1 MQDDGNTLA
10 ERRLIRRLERK
21 NRKAHKRGNMN
32 LKEELA
38 RKLPVN
44 LMPGNVGDLAK
55 VAWPFWF
62 QVNFDFGPAPTW
74 TPATSQT
81 SSFQVT
87 QEAAFLIMGIY
98 RKSNSYSTAGELAPL
113 LLQIRD
119 RQSSRLFMDKP
130 MPWQTIGK
138 KSRPTIFST
147 PMLVMPN
154 AFIDVTLTT
163 FATNQATAPGESGKQ
178 QVSFFGYRVRVEDA
192 DQVLSSVFGKRI

>member
-1 MQDDGNTLA
+1 MSDDSRTLA
-10 ERRLIRRLERK
+10 ERREIRRQERA
-21 NRKAHKRGNMN
+21 NRRAFKRGKMD
-32 LKEELA
+32 LKQELA

-62 QVNFDFGPAPTW
+62 QANFVFGVTPTW
-74 TPATSQT
+74 SAATNQT
-81 SSFQVT
+81 QSFQVT
-87 QEAAFLIMGIY
+87 QEAAFLMMGLY
-98 RKSNSYSTAGELAPL
+98 RDSFSYSTAGELAPL

-138 KSRPTIFST
+138 KSRPSVFQT

-154 AFIDVTLTT
+154 AFIDVTLTS
-163 FATNQATAPGESGKQ
+163 FATNQVAAAGSTKQ
-178 QVSFFGYRVRVEDA
+178 QISFFGYRVRVEDA
-192 DQVLSSVFGKRI
+192 DKVLSSVFGK

>member
-1 MQDDGNTLA
+1 MSEDSRTLA
-10 ERRLIRRLERK
+10 ERRRIRRLERA
-21 NRKAHKRGNMN
+21 NRRAFKRGNMN

-62 QVNFDFGPAPTW
+62 QANFDFGVGPTW
-74 TPATSQT
+74 SVATNQT

-87 QEAAFLIMGIY
+87 QEAAFLMMGLY
-98 RKSNSYSTAGELAPL
+98 RDSFSYSTAGELAPL
-113 LLQIRD
+113 QLQIRD

-138 KSRPTIFST
+138 RSRPTIFST

-154 AFIDVTLTT
+154 AFIDVTLTS
-163 FATNQATAPGESGKQ
+163 FASGMVAAADTSKQ
-178 QVSFFGYRVRVEDA
+178 QISFFGYRVRVEDA
-192 DQVLSSVFGKRI
+192 DQVLSSVFGKRV